1 VFPAYAGVF
10 LIFLALWVLFT
21 CVPRIR
27 GGVPKLYPRNNAV
40 DSYIL
45 IGAARS
51 RDGSF
56 YLVST
61 IVNRYTN
68 EVESID
74 VVQSANIKKEPGA
87 VRPELREKTSLQSL
101 TGSAISIANLLDR
114 VKEYFPD
121 ILPATVLEHY
131 GMSRPDTKIGRNIR
145 YSLKDSEG
153 RTLTPEQAEFFKD
166 SKVRD
171 ENGNLLVVYNGTPY
185 GGFTE
190 FELPKYFYTL
200 TSAQGAGYYF
210 TDKRNAMRYTKPFN
224 GKTLVKSQLYK
235 VYLNIKNPLEITKY
249 SKGKI
254 TDDLFRE
261 MAERGNYKWGKEHTD
276 IEEILKYNKTDADRL
291 SELVRFFNGDY
302 ILEVMRDV
310 LGHDGVKWRNKYG
323 EMREIWVA
331 WDKSQIKSVDN
342 LRPTDDPDIRFS
354 LKSPV
359 EEETG
364 TP

>member
-1 VFPAYAGVF
+1 MFPAYAGVF
-10 LIFLALWVLFT
+10 LLHFYARFRPV

-131 GMSRPDTKIGRNIR
+131 GMSR
-145 YSLKDSEG
+145 
-153 RTLTPEQAEFFKD
+153 
-166 SKVRD
+166 
-171 ENGNLLVVYNGTPY
+171 
-185 GGFTE
+185 
-190 FELPKYFYTL
+190 
-200 TSAQGAGYYF
+200 
-210 TDKRNAMRYTKPFN
+210 
-224 GKTLVKSQLYK
+224 
-235 VYLNIKNPLEITKY
+235 
-249 SKGKI
+249 
-254 TDDLFRE
+254 
-261 MAERGNYKWGKEHTD
+261 
-276 IEEILKYNKTDADRL
+276 
-291 SELVRFFNGDY
+291 
-302 ILEVMRDV
+302 
-310 LGHDGVKWRNKYG
+310 
-323 EMREIWVA
+323 
-331 WDKSQIKSVDN
+331 QIQK
-342 LRPTDDPDIRFS
+342 
-354 LKSPV
+354 
-359 EEETG
+359 
-364 TP
+364 